1 MGKRRAYTENMTRI
15 KAVAAP
21 APKSQTYARIAWAY
35 AAILVVM
42 VVAQLFS
49 FEKFIPLI
57 ADYWLPGGQGTTVL
71 VAGVIVT
78 TEVFALPYLL
88 RMPLSPLMRAC
99 SIGCSFVVPLL
110 WLWLS
115 LRALLESNAIT
126 NGGIL
131 GEKVVVPLEV
141 QLVVSLVLLVLAVV
155 SYYGLSGRA
164 KTYFKK

>member
-1 MGKRRAYTENMTRI
+1 MI
-15 KAVAAP
+15 HVQAVAAP
-21 APKSQTYARIAWAY
+21 KPKSELYAKIAWIY
-35 AAILVVM
+35 AALLVVM

-57 ADYWLPGGQGTTVL
+57 GDYWLPGGQGTTAL
-71 VAGVIVT
+71 VAGLIVT

-88 RMPLSPLMRAC
+88 RMPLSPLMRVC

-115 LRALLESNAIT
+115 LHALLDSSVGT

-131 GEKVVVPLEV
+131 GVKVAIPLIL
-141 QLVVSLVLLVLAVV
+141 QLAVSLALLVLASV
-155 SYYGLSGRA
+155 SYYGLSGRI
-164 KTYFKK
+164 KK

>member
-1 MGKRRAYTENMTRI
+1 
-15 KAVAAP
+15 
-21 APKSQTYARIAWAY
+21 
-35 AAILVVM
+35 
-42 VVAQLFS
+42 
-49 FEKFIPLI
+49 
-57 ADYWLPGGQGTTVL
+57 
-71 VAGVIVT
+71 
-78 TEVFALPYLL
+78 
-88 RMPLSPLMRAC
+88 MRVC